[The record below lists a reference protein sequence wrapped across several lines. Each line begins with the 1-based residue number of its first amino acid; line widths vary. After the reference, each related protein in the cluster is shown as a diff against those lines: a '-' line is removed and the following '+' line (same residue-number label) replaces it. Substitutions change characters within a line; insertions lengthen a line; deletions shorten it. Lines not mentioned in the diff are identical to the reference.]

1 MVVCVAAVE
10 VPSLSPP
17 LVAGFPAAT
26 RSGAVF
32 LRTVVSHKGR
42 LRPRSAGE
50 CMSMKAFG
58 GMPLKCAGVLA
69 VTGMLLAGCTIGSTE
84 GDVQA
89 PVPAA
94 NTNTGT
100 TTSGTGGQLIQIQSD
115 NVAAAGYDDASLT
128 MLVEF
133 KDGSLYEY
141 SPVLESVWIDF
152 VAAQPHPW
160 SRVGNP
166 VLVEGGVPYRKV
178 R

>member
-1 MVVCVAAVE
+1 
-10 VPSLSPP
+10 
-17 LVAGFPAAT
+17 
-26 RSGAVF
+26 
-32 LRTVVSHKGR
+32 
-42 LRPRSAGE
+42 
-50 CMSMKAFG
+50 MKW
-58 GMPLKCAGVLA
+58 AGVLA
-69 VTGMLLAGCTIGSTE
+69 VTGILLAGCASSSTA

-89 PVPAA
+89 QAPAA
-94 NTNTGT
+94 DTNTGT
-100 TTSGTGGQLIQIQSD
+100 AISGTGGELIAIQSD
-115 NVAAAGYDDASLT
+115 NVAAAGYDDASRT

-141 SPVLESVWIDF
+141 SPVPESVWIDF

>member
-1 MVVCVAAVE
+1 MGCVAAVE

-26 RSGAVF
+26 RSDSMFHWPVDSQ
-32 LRTVVSHKGR
+32 VGR
-42 LRPRSAGE
+42 LRPRSTGE
-50 CMSMKAFG
+50 CMSMRAFG
-58 GMPLKCAGVLA
+58 RMPLMAAGVLA
-69 VTGMLLAGCTIGSTE
+69 VSGILLAGCASSSTE

-89 PVPAA
+89 PVPTA
-94 NTNTGT
+94 GT
-100 TTSGTGGQLIQIQSD
+100 SAGATISGTGGQLIAIQSD
-115 NVAAAGYDDASLT
+115 NVAAAGYDDATST

-141 SPVLESVWIDF
+141 APVPVSVWIDF

-166 VLVEGGVPYRKV
+166 VLVQGGVPYRKV